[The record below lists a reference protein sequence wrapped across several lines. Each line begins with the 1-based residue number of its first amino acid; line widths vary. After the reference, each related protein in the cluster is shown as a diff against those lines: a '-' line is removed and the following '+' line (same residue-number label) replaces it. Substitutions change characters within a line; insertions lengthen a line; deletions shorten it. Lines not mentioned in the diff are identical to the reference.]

1 MKVLFAVSNEN
12 TSQAI
17 IKKYQSEYKQILSY
31 KNVYY
36 FNAILKELQR
46 DKTYDR
52 VVISED
58 LEQYV
63 NTDYEQ
69 MDKFLFD
76 RLDSISDEA
85 SNVDGEDIP
94 IILICTERRNKSEPI
109 LVKLFGI
116 GIYNAILGNDRSA
129 SEVCRLINRPRSKKE
144 AKIYYK
150 IDSEEVSYEK
160 TDEND
165 VSELEIQNILAHYKR
180 IQNDEE
186 RYVESFDNIANQYN
200 DAQLR
205 VISKCLPLNVRAVLE
220 EKSPKYQQINSYNN
234 KVSDKIRVEK
244 KKQQPGTSE
253 ILLKNSQTK
262 KPTAPVVI
270 PESIDASKKKK
281 ILIKP
286 SQATEAMQRPV
297 QRIVPENNTQ
307 KSIHELAERENEEN
321 NDLLKDIEIDDIP
334 EEEYMPETNIED
346 IESENKE
353 SIVEEAVQPVKRG
366 RGRPRKVVAEPVA
379 EQPKRKRGR
388 PRKNVETAEDQ
399 EETLPGFEDEE
410 ETVLPGFENEQE
422 DNDETV
428 LPGFEEDELEE
439 ESLPGVYEEEQ
450 ALPGVEASE
459 SIKSSVNIPNVQ
471 RQNMDTQ
478 YTNVLNNLRE
488 ENQKTENIEHDVL
501 KREKIEY
508 PELDM
513 NNLVNPDQKI
523 VAFVGT
529 SKNGTSFLINNV
541 AEILSMNGIDTAIL
555 DLTQN
560 RNAYY
565 IYTKNEDELREQS
578 TYIMNNLKVGR
589 ANGIQEH
596 KNLTIYTSPF
606 EGDENLQAVEPIVE
620 TLVKSHKVVLMD
632 CDFLTPMRYFKYAQE
647 IYLVQSMDILTIQ
660 PLTAFL
666 RQLSDKEMLEESK
679 VRVVLNKFI
688 RTKEINEELLIGG
701 ISIYNDAGMTVR
713 KELFNRKTVKRIMIP
728 FDLKSYLRYLDGMV
742 TCDVSLKGYNKEFLQ
757 SLKNLASMVYPVV
770 KKQAKYMPPSVKNNN
785 NNSFSPKMNNT
796 LNQMKQNY

>member
-353 SIVEEAVQPVKRG
+353 PIVEEAVQPVKRG

-428 LPGFEEDELEE
+428 LPGFEEDEFEE

-450 ALPGVEASE
+450 VLPGVEASE

-471 RQNMDTQ
+471 RQNIDTQ

-513 NNLVNPDQKI
+513 NNLVNPDRW
-523 VAFVGT
+523 
-529 SKNGTSFLINNV
+529 L
-541 AEILSMNGIDTAIL
+541 
-555 DLTQN
+555 
-560 RNAYY
+560 
-565 IYTKNEDELREQS
+565 
-578 TYIMNNLKVGR
+578 
-589 ANGIQEH
+589 
-596 KNLTIYTSPF
+596 P
-606 EGDENLQAVEPIVE
+606 
-620 TLVKSHKVVLMD
+620 
-632 CDFLTPMRYFKYAQE
+632 
-647 IYLVQSMDILTIQ
+647 
-660 PLTAFL
+660 
-666 RQLSDKEMLEESK
+666 
-679 VRVVLNKFI
+679 
-688 RTKEINEELLIGG
+688 
-701 ISIYNDAGMTVR
+701 
-713 KELFNRKTVKRIMIP
+713 
-728 FDLKSYLRYLDGMV
+728 
-742 TCDVSLKGYNKEFLQ
+742 
-757 SLKNLASMVYPVV
+757 
-770 KKQAKYMPPSVKNNN
+770 
-785 NNSFSPKMNNT
+785 
-796 LNQMKQNY
+796 

>member
-353 SIVEEAVQPVKRG
+353 PIVEEAVQPVKRG

-450 ALPGVEASE
+450 VLPGVEASE

-471 RQNMDTQ
+471 RQNMNTQ

-565 IYTKNEDELREQS
+565 IRR
-578 TYIMNNLKVGR
+578 M
-589 ANGIQEH
+589 
-596 KNLTIYTSPF
+596 
-606 EGDENLQAVEPIVE
+606 
-620 TLVKSHKVVLMD
+620 
-632 CDFLTPMRYFKYAQE
+632 
-647 IYLVQSMDILTIQ
+647 
-660 PLTAFL
+660 
-666 RQLSDKEMLEESK
+666 
-679 VRVVLNKFI
+679 
-688 RTKEINEELLIGG
+688 
-701 ISIYNDAGMTVR
+701 
-713 KELFNRKTVKRIMIP
+713 KT
-728 FDLKSYLRYLDGMV
+728 
-742 TCDVSLKGYNKEFLQ
+742 N
-757 SLKNLASMVYPVV
+757 
-770 KKQAKYMPPSVKNNN
+770 
-785 NNSFSPKMNNT
+785 
-796 LNQMKQNY
+796 